1 LARKTQQAQ
10 AEFRLELFSVRRD
23 ARNPSGLFGGI
34 MAAMATPA
42 VARGRGRILVAS
54 GNERFRK
61 ELLRNPVYA
70 DALSEEAVGG
80 AHALAR
86 LNEFVCDSVL
96 LDQHLP
102 DLDATEVADLI
113 RQRYPHVEVELVD
126 SRSTGRA
133 DGVSAGSP
141 ESEAED
147 EPCGTTESAS
157 QAARAAEETGA
168 SCEPLPNMIGESAAI
183 REVYRLVRLV
193 AGRETTVLVTGE
205 TGTGKEL
212 VARAIHQLSRRAR
225 GPFVVVNCAAIPE
238 ALLEAELFGHARGAY
253 TGAVQSRLGRIHVA
267 QGGTLFLDEIGELP
281 LSMQAKL
288 LRFLQNGEVQRL
300 GSPDIHRVDVR
311 VVCATNQRLE
321 ELARAKQFREDLY
334 YRLAVFP
341 IAVPPLRERRPDI
354 ALLARH
360 FLEQLAAGGGFER
373 KELPAEAELLLERCA
388 WSGNVR
394 ELENAIERAFI
405 LSGNETVL
413 RAEHFAVCGAPAN

>member
-10 AEFRLELFSVRRD
+10 AEFRLELFSVQRD
-23 ARNPSGLFGGI
+23 ARNPSGLPGGI
-34 MAAMATPA
+34 MGAMATPA

-147 EPCGTTESAS
+147 EPCGTTECAS

-168 SCEPLPNMIGESAAI
+168 NCEPLPNMIGESAAI

-321 ELARAKQFREDLY
+321 ELVRAKQFREDLY

-405 LSGNETVL
+405 LGGNETVL
-413 RAEHFAVCGAPAN
+413 RAEHFAVCGAPAK

>member
-1 LARKTQQAQ
+1 MARKTQQAQ

-147 EPCGTTESAS
+147 EACGTTES
-157 QAARAAEETGA
+157 
-168 SCEPLPNMIGESAAI
+168 
-183 REVYRLVRLV
+183 RLVRLV

>member
-1 LARKTQQAQ
+1 MARKTQQAQ
-10 AEFRLELFSVRRD
+10 AEFRLELFSVQRE
-23 ARNPSGLFGGI
+23 ARNPSGLPGGI
-34 MAAMATPA
+34 MGAMATPA

-141 ESEAED
+141 EIEAED
-147 EPCGTTESAS
+147 EPCGTTECAS

-321 ELARAKQFREDLY
+321 ELVRAKQFREDLY

-405 LSGNETVL
+405 LGGNETVL
-413 RAEHFAVCGAPAN
+413 RAEHFAVCGAPAK

>member
-1 LARKTQQAQ
+1 
-10 AEFRLELFSVRRD
+10 
-23 ARNPSGLFGGI
+23 
-34 MAAMATPA
+34 MATPA

-133 DGVSAGSP
+133 DGVSAGSA

-157 QAARAAEETGA
+157 QAAGAGEETGA

-388 WSGNVR
+388 WSGHVR

>member
-1 LARKTQQAQ
+1 
-10 AEFRLELFSVRRD
+10 
-23 ARNPSGLFGGI
+23 
-34 MAAMATPA
+34 MATPL

-54 GNERFRK
+54 GDARFRK
-61 ELLRNPVYA
+61 ELLRNPAYA

-113 RQRYPHVEVELVD
+113 RQRYPHVEVEFVD

-133 DGVSAGSP
+133 GAGAGSR
-141 ESEAED
+141 EGEAGD
-147 EPCGTTESAS
+147 EPCGTTECAS

-238 ALLEAELFGHARGAY
+238 AL
-253 TGAVQSRLGRIHVA
+253 
-267 QGGTLFLDEIGELP
+267 
-281 LSMQAKL
+281 
-288 LRFLQNGEVQRL
+288 
-300 GSPDIHRVDVR
+300 
-311 VVCATNQRLE
+311 
-321 ELARAKQFREDLY
+321 RAAHTQ
-334 YRLAVFP
+334 
-341 IAVPPLRERRPDI
+341 
-354 ALLARH
+354 
-360 FLEQLAAGGGFER
+360 
-373 KELPAEAELLLERCA
+373 ERCNRA
-388 WSGNVR
+388 WAAFMWR
-394 ELENAIERAFI
+394 RAGRCFWMK
-405 LSGNETVL
+405 SASC
-413 RAEHFAVCGAPAN
+413 R

>member
-1 LARKTQQAQ
+1 MFRLGAVCVWRGSRKSFLFRTSPDPSLARKTQQAQ

-133 DGVSAGSP
+133 GAGAGSR
-141 ESEAED
+141 EGEAGD
-147 EPCGTTESAS
+147 EPCGTTECAS
-157 QAARAAEETGA
+157 PAARAAEETGA
-168 SCEPLPNMIGESAAI
+168 SCEPLPNMIGESPAI

-193 AGRETTVLVTGE
+193 AGRETT
-205 TGTGKEL
+205 
-212 VARAIHQLSRRAR
+212 IR
-225 GPFVVVNCAAIPE
+225 G
-238 ALLEAELFGHARGAY
+238 
-253 TGAVQSRLGRIHVA
+253 
-267 QGGTLFLDEIGELP
+267 GELRGY
-281 LSMQAKL
+281 S
-288 LRFLQNGEVQRL
+288 G
-300 GSPDIHRVDVR
+300 G
-311 VVCATNQRLE
+311 
-321 ELARAKQFREDLY
+321 
-334 YRLAVFP
+334 
-341 IAVPPLRERRPDI
+341 
-354 ALLARH
+354 
-360 FLEQLAAGGGFER
+360 AAGGGAFR
-373 KELPAEAELLLERCA
+373 ACA
-388 WSGNVR
+388 RRIHGSG
-394 ELENAIERAFI
+394 AIAPGPH
-405 LSGNETVL
+405 S
-413 RAEHFAVCGAPAN
+413 CGAGRDAVSG

>member
-1 LARKTQQAQ
+1 
-10 AEFRLELFSVRRD
+10 
-23 ARNPSGLFGGI
+23 